1 MSNLSEISVA
11 ILAGGLGTRLAPVL
25 SGTQKVVA
33 KVRNHPFLEYI
44 LSQLNK
50 AGFKSVVICTGH
62 LGNQVKREFGNNY
75 INLSL
80 RYSQENSELDTAGAI
95 RLALSKLDSED
106 ILIMNG
112 DSYYDLNLQSFYD
125 FHLKKRAKISIIL
138 KQMGDTSR
146 YGRVSMDEDGQVVGF
161 EEKGKNGEGYI
172 NGGIYFIKKSH
183 LYEIPEGR
191 PVSFEKEMFPNWIG
205 KGTYGF
211 KAEGNFIDIG
221 TPQTYNE
228 AEEFFSQNPL

>member
-172 NGGIYFIKKSH
+172 QISEPDESICDNPENANYSIYLSYDELKEVDFKRIGWEFGKNKNPNARFI
-183 LYEIPEGR
+183 
-191 PVSFEKEMFPNWIG
+191 FEK
-205 KGTYGF
+205 
-211 KAEGNFIDIG
+211 
-221 TPQTYNE
+221 
-228 AEEFFSQNPL
+228 